1 MDTPRRPIRSVL
13 FVCAGNIC
21 RSPLAEA
28 AFRDIARSRP
38 PLADITVGS
47 AGVIAMTG
55 NCATLEAVV
64 VADEAWGVDLSAHR
78 ARNIEGLDADL
89 ILAVDRWVLRELRAL
104 GPAGRVELLG
114 DYAGI
119 PGDVSDPYG
128 CTADTYRECAAHI
141 RELVEA
147 AAARIE
153 RDAR

>member
-28 AFRDIARSRP
+28 AFRDIVRSRP
-38 PLADITVGS
+38 PLADVTVGS

-55 NCATLEAVV
+55 NRATMEAVD
-64 VADEAWGVDLSAHR
+64 VADEAWGVDLSTHR

-104 GPAGRVELLG
+104 APAGRVELLG
-114 DYAGI
+114 DYAGM
-119 PGDVSDPYG
+119 PGEVADPYG
-128 CTADTYRECAAHI
+128 CDADTYRECAAHI

-147 AAARIE
+147 AAVRIE
-153 RDAR
+153 RDTR